1 MFLLDRAH
9 SDSSLPIQ
17 TISCP
22 DLPLFV
28 CAAACC
34 GSFPFVLGLA
44 KPGSSSLLRGASR
57 TALALF
63 ACGTVLFG
71 SLSSLHSMAQ
81 ADALPFAFD
90 FQNIGFPS
98 LLQGFAR
105 SGASTFV
112 KQVACL
118 DFLLFACGLMCAES
132 LPLVMDL
139 AAPELMP
146 LLKGMACADPVLP
159 ALGSASLDSFL
170 PLRSVFHPGFVML
183 AHDSVQPGSFLF
195 LQAHA
200 AGTKLSLLDV
210 SHLGLSLPAR
220 CMA

>member
-1 MFLLDRAH
+1 MLLERPLRCLRAE
-9 SDSSLPIQ
+9 Q
-17 TISCP
+17 SCSAP
-22 DLPLFV
+22 CRHCTAWLKRMLCLSPLIFKTLV
-28 CAAACC
+28 
-34 GSFPFVLGLA
+34 SP
-44 KPGSSSLLRGASR
+44 P
-57 TALALF
+57 
-63 ACGTVLFG
+63 
-71 SLSSLHSMAQ
+71 
-81 ADALPFAFD
+81 
-90 FQNIGFPS
+90 